1 MKLSTRTGLV
11 SRKRL
16 EIMPNQKRRKD
27 VRNIAIV
34 AHVDHGKTTLVDTL
48 LKYTG
53 AYKFEEGETAI
64 MDSNP
69 LEKERGIT
77 IFSKIASFNYKGV
90 QCNIVDTPGHA
101 DFGSE
106 VERILEMVDGVL
118 LLVDAVDGPMPQT
131 KFVLKKSLEL
141 HLKPILVIN
150 KIDRP
155 NSRPDKV
162 ADMTFDLFCD
172 LNASDEQLD
181 FPIVYASGRDGHATL
196 DLDEPSDNIKPL
208 LDTILHRVL
217 PPLANPD
224 LPFQMLVTMID
235 HNSYFGRI
243 AIGRIFHGTVRVD
256 DQVALVKRDGEIS
269 TGKVTK
275 IMKYK
280 GLTPV
285 DVTEA
290 MAGDI
295 IMITGIEG
303 VSVGETLSSA
313 ESPKALPAVKID
325 EPTISM
331 NFSHNTS
338 PLAGKDGGVFLS
350 SRHIREYLEH
360 EAMVNVGIKVEEV
373 DNGERFKVSGRG
385 ELHLEVLIETMR
397 RKGYELEVSRPQV
410 ILKKMGDQILEP
422 AEVVVI
428 EVGSEYQGAVM
439 QALGERKAQ
448 MNDLQTTSFNS
459 VRMEFNIT
467 SRALIGFRSEL
478 LIMTRGSGIMCQ
490 NFLEWRLFNGDMPSR
505 RKGVLISNSSGKI
518 VAFALAALQERGE
531 IFVKPGDVV
540 YEGMIIGLCNRSNDI
555 VVNPQ
560 KEKKHSNVRS
570 VLSDTAINLISPR
583 QINLEFALVFID
595 DDELVEITPLNIR
608 IRKAVTKE
616 TDRTRI
622 DRQSRFDARQE

>member
-1 MKLSTRTGLV
+1 
-11 SRKRL
+11 
-16 EIMPNQKRRKD
+16 MPKQKRRKD
-27 VRNIAIV
+27 LRNIAIV
-34 AHVDHGKTTLVDTL
+34 AHVDHGKTTLVDAL
-48 LKYTG
+48 LRYTG
-53 AYKFEEGETAI
+53 AYKFEEGEVTI
-64 MDSNP
+64 MDSTP

-77 IFSKIASFNYKGV
+77 IFSKNASFNYKGV
-90 QCNIVDTPGHA
+90 QYNIVDTPGHA

-155 NSRPDKV
+155 NSRPDEV
-162 ADMTFDLFCD
+162 ATMVFDLFCE
-172 LNASDEQLD
+172 LNATDEQLD

-196 DLDEPSDNIKPL
+196 DLDEPSDDIKPL
-208 LDTILHRVL
+208 LNTILHRVL
-217 PPLANPD
+217 PPVANPD
-224 LPFQMLVTMID
+224 LPFQMLITMID

-243 AIGRIFHGTVRVD
+243 AIGRIFHGVINVND
-256 DQVALVKRDGEIS
+256 PVALVKRDGAI
-269 TGKVTK
+269 TTAKVTK

-280 GLTPV
+280 GLVPV
-285 DVTEA
+285 DADQA

-303 VSVGETLSSA
+303 ASIGETLA
-313 ESPKALPAVKID
+313 GIDNPKALPAVKID

-338 PLAGKDGGVFLS
+338 PLAGKDGGVFLT

-373 DNGERFKVSGRG
+373 DKGERFKVSGRG
-385 ELHLEVLIETMR
+385 ELHLEILIETMR

-410 ILKKMGDQILEP
+410 ILRKIGEQTLEP
-422 AEVVVI
+422 VEVVII
-428 EVGSEYQGAVM
+428 EVDSEYQGAVM
-439 QALGERKAQ
+439 QALGERKALIK
-448 MNDLQTTSFNS
+448 DIKTTASNG

-478 LIMTRGSGIMCQ
+478 LLMTRGSGIMCQ
-490 NFLEWRLFNGDMPSR
+490 NFLEYQIYKGGIPLR
-505 RKGVLISNSSGKI
+505 RKGVLVSNSSGKA
-518 VAFALAALQERGE
+518 VSFALSNLQERGE
-531 IFVKPGDVV
+531 IFVKPGDIV
-540 YEGMIIGLCNRSNDI
+540 YEGMIVGMSSRGGDI

-560 KEKKHSNVRS
+560 KEKKLSNMRS
-570 VLSDTAINLISPR
+570 VLSDAAINLIPPR
-583 QINLEFALVFID
+583 NITLEFSLTFIN
-595 DDELVEITPLNIR
+595 DDELVEITPTSIR
-608 IRKAVTKE
+608 IRKAVLKDI
-616 TDRTRI
+616 DRVRI
-622 DRQSRFDARQE
+622 DRQIKFDSR